1 MVELWYAIVALFLTT
16 YVVLD
21 GYDFGAGALHLIV
34 AKTDAERRQVLAAI
48 GPYWD
53 GNEVWLLASGG
64 ALLVA
69 FPKALA
75 AGLSGFYLAIFLLL
89 WALIV
94 RGISIEL
101 RSHVEAPLWRA
112 FWDVAFGGA
121 SALLAIL
128 FGAAL
133 GNILRGVSLGA
144 DGWFS
149 LALFTDF
156 SARSPVGILDWYT
169 VLVAVFA
176 LCALMAHGAAFLHWK
191 TDGPVQVRSR
201 HAATVLFFV
210 VAGLWP
216 VVTFATRAVHPEFFS
231 GFAGRP
237 LAWIAA
243 AVACAGIAVA
253 CLSIVRGRELA
264 AFLGS
269 AAFLAGLLGAAAAGL
284 FPVLLR
290 SVGDPSRSLTAYVAA
305 NDEHG
310 LQTALGWLSIGIPL
324 AVVYFVTVFR
334 IHRGKVVGATGRGG
348 Y

>member
-1 MVELWYAIVALFLTT
+1 MIELWYGIVALLLTT

-21 GYDFGAGALHLIV
+21 GYDFGAGVLHLIV

-64 ALLVA
+64 ALLVG

-75 AGLSGFYLAIFLLL
+75 AGLSGYYLAIFLLL
-89 WALIV
+89 WTLIV

-112 FWDVAFGGA
+112 FWDAAFCGA

-133 GNILRGVSLGA
+133 GNILRGVSIGP

-149 LALFTDF
+149 LPLFTDF
-156 SARSPVGILDWYT
+156 SGRPPVGILDWYT
-169 VLVAVFA
+169 VLVAVFSLLA
-176 LCALMAHGAAFLHWK
+176 LTAHGAAFLHWK
-191 TDGPVQVRSR
+191 TDGSV
-201 HAATVLFFV
+201 HARARNAGRVLFLV
-210 VAGLWP
+210 VAVLWP
-216 VVTFATRAVHPEFFS
+216 LVTYATHAVHPEFFS
-231 GFAGRP
+231 GFASRP
-237 LAWIAA
+237 LAWVAAGVAIAGL
-243 AVACAGIAVA
+243 VIACR
-253 CLSIVRGRELA
+253 SILRGRELA

-269 AAFLAGLLGAAAAGL
+269 AAFLAGLLGATAAGL

-290 SVGDPSRSLTAYVAA
+290 SVGDPRASLTAYAAA
-305 NDEHG
+305 NDAMG
-310 LQTALGWLSIGIPL
+310 LKTALSWLAIGLPL
-324 AVVYFVTVFR
+324 AVLYFVVVFR
-334 IHRGKVVGATGRGG
+334 IHRGKVAGATGREG

>member
-1 MVELWYAIVALFLTT
+1 MIELWYAIVALMLTT

-64 ALLVA
+64 TLLVG

-75 AGLSGFYLAIFLLL
+75 AGLSGYYLAIFLLL
-89 WALIV
+89 WTLIV

-112 FWDVAFGGA
+112 FWDAAFSGA

-128 FGAAL
+128 FGAAF
-133 GNILRGVSLGA
+133 GNILRGVSIGP

-149 LALFTDF
+149 LPLFTDF
-156 SARSPVGILDWYT
+156 SGRPPVGILDTYT
-169 VLVAVFA
+169 VFVAVFSLLA
-176 LCALMAHGAAFLHWK
+176 LTAHGTAFLHWK
-191 TDGPVQVRSR
+191 TGGPVQARAR
-201 HAATVLFFV
+201 RIGTVLFFI
-210 VAGLWP
+210 VAALWP
-216 VVTFATRAVHPEFFS
+216 VMTYATHAVHPELFS
-231 GFAGRP
+231 AIASRP

-243 AVACAGIAVA
+243 AIALAGLAVACA
-253 CLSIVRGRELA
+253 SIVRGRELA
-264 AFLGS
+264 SFLGS
-269 AAFLAGLLGAAAAGL
+269 AAFLAGLLGATAAGL

-290 SVGDPSRSLTAYVAA
+290 SVSDPRASLTAYAAA
-305 NDEHG
+305 NDQVG
-310 LQTALGWLSIGIPL
+310 LRTALGWLAIGLPL
-324 AVVYFVTVFR
+324 AILYFVIVFR
-334 IHRGKVVGATGRGG
+334 IHRGKVVGATGREG